1 MTTAAA
7 MLAGVP
13 MMFGHGTG
21 TELRRPLGY
30 AMVGGLAFSQIL
42 TLYTT
47 PVVYLYLARL
57 QVWVQGKG
65 IAKGRSAEDVAAV
78 AAQ

>member
-1 MTTAAA
+1 
-7 MLAGVP
+7 
-13 MMFGHGTG
+13 
-21 TELRRPLGY
+21 
-30 AMVGGLAFSQIL
+30 
-42 TLYTT
+42 
-47 PVVYLYLARL
+47 VVYLYLARL